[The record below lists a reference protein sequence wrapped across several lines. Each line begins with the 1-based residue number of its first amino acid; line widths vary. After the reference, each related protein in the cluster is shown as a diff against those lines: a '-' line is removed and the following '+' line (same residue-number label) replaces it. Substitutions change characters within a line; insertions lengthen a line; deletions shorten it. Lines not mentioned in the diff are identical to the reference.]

1 MTPVYN
7 AERAENAEIAARNV
21 RKGVVIQRGQF
32 LADHAGSII
41 SINSARSVLR
51 IIA

>member
-7 AERAENAEIAARNV
+7 AERAENAEIAERNV
-21 RKGVVIQRGQF
+21 KRGQF

-41 SINSARSVLR
+41 SINSARSALR